1 MKIEEH
7 KSEGSIYR
15 KNSLCDHCSFHASC
29 QFLLENHL
37 FAFAGKK
44 NATLLGENRAIM

>member
-7 KSEGSIYR
+7 RSEDSIYR
-15 KNSLCDHCSFHASC
+15 KNSLCNHCSLHASY
-29 QFLLENHL
+29 QFLLENDL

-44 NATLLGENRAIM
+44 NATLLWENRAIM